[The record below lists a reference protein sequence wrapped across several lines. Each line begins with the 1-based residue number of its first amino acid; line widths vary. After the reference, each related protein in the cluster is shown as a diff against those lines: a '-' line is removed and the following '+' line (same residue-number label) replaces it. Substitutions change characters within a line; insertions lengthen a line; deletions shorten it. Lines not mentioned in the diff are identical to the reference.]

1 WSYCCLFFKKG
12 EEKIENFQFVGAVMF
27 FSPPTHPF
35 KNRCAPQGHTPLAA
49 ARGLAALH
57 PARRATAN

>member
-1 WSYCCLFFKKG
+1 LMVKVQRLFAKTNL
-12 EEKIENFQFVGAVMF
+12 KIPVYWRGHVF
-27 FSPPTHPF
+27 FSPTHPF
-35 KNRCAPQGHTPLAA
+35 KNSCTPQGHTPLAA